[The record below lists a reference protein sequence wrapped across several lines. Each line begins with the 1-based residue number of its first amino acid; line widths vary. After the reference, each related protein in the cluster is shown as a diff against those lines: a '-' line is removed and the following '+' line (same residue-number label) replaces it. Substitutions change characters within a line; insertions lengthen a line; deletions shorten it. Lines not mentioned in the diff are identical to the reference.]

1 MEEKQNLYNKL
12 VKLPHKKLEQFVED
26 AADFETKCLDQ
37 EDELQILKNDF
48 DTCHNQFEN
57 LLFEHVQVNTTN
69 KRKKEIE
76 KEMIPLDAKSK
87 SLIENTSRLEN
98 DLNKVKDKRKQFALA
113 RDIIEN
119 YILQG
124 KH

>member
-1 MEEKQNLYNKL
+1 
-12 VKLPHKKLEQFVED
+12 
-26 AADFETKCLDQ
+26 
-37 EDELQILKNDF
+37 
-48 DTCHNQFEN
+48 
-57 LLFEHVQVNTTN
+57 
-69 KRKKEIE
+69 
-76 KEMIPLDAKSK
+76 MIPLDAKSK

-98 DLNKVKDKRKQFALA
+98 DLTKVNDKRKQFALA